1 MEKNSMTQVIDDSY
15 TIGKKRRAENEI
27 EPTWLDSQS
36 QKASRKHF
44 QGIHNRTAE
53 VHLQLSWKAA
63 E

>member
-44 QGIHNRTAE
+44 QGIHNRVGTFIA
-53 VHLQLSWKAA
+53 QLERAA